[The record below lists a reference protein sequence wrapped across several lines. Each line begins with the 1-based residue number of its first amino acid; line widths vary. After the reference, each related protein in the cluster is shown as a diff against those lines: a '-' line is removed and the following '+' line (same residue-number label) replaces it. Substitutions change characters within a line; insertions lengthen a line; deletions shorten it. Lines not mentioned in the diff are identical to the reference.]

1 MCLCICSSH
10 NKIISL
16 FICFSFHP
24 DLSPLSIR
32 ERYSSPV
39 PSVSRR
45 QLFTGK
51 RPPKSPAAG
60 ASSFK
65 VPLPIAPKPPQ
76 GKVRVTRLNPIQNN
90 AAAATAALINL
101 IQQTSPQKPPSDPIM
116 ALQAILAKTSPDKKP
131 MKDEVKTSN
140 GQENL
145 PKITVTDTPQKTL
158 SSPLP
163 PTRQQPK
170 RTGSVA
176 LFYRKVHVYLYMYKY
191 IIMNNC

>member
-1 MCLCICSSH
+1 MTVSIVPLVHSEV
-10 NKIISL
+10 
-16 FICFSFHP
+16 
-24 DLSPLSIR
+24 SPLSVR

-51 RPPKSPAAG
+51 RPPKSPAA
-60 ASSFK
+60 SPLK

-90 AAAATAALINL
+90 NAAATAAIINL
-101 IQQTSPQKPPSDPIM
+101 IQQQTSPQKSSDPIS
-116 ALQAILAKTSPDKKP
+116 ALQAILASKTSPDKKP
-131 MKDEVKTSN
+131 VKDEAKSSSN
-140 GQENL
+140 GQENNL
-145 PKITVTDTPQKTL
+145 PKVTVSDTPQKAIT
-158 SSPLP
+158 SPLLPP

-176 LFYRKVHVYLYMYKY
+176 LFYRKVHSY
-191 IIMNNC
+191 